1 MHANPPKHMPRRLSL
16 LFTAS
21 LSLLPLTVAQ
31 ADPAPVIPAAAKT
44 LFDGNSPSGWDI
56 LPGSVWGVKDGILTG
71 GDGTKKIPYNDFICT
86 TSSHANFILRL
97 KIKLTGDPTTGLINS
112 GVQIRSKR
120 VSGSHEVSGYQCDF
134 GEPNWYGAIY
144 DESRRNRVVSK
155 SDIDA
160 LRPTLKPNDWNDYII
175 KADGPRIQTWINGVQ
190 ATDYTESEKDIASD
204 GIIGV
209 QVHSGGHAIVQVKD
223 LVIVDLPPT
232 PNAPTWDSLG
242 GVEGQRS
249 KLNLPAPKPRKPAES
264 GAPTLKPGTLSIAP
278 KGPSGQPL
286 NLGFEKGTLEDWVAE
301 GNAWIGQP
309 IKGDTVQKRKPSERS
324 NHTGDY
330 WIGGYEVSGDAP
342 TGTLTSAPFPV
353 THPWASFLVG
363 GGSDPTRTRV
373 EIIER
378 ESGKIIRTAVGV
390 TREDMRREVVDLR
403 AHAGKNILIRLVD
416 TFSGGWGHLNFDDF
430 VFHESQPEL
439 TPDAMPLAARPAAQG
454 AAANTNR
461 AARQKES
468 PVLKHLAP
476 NPAKPSAIANED
488 AQSVVS
494 SMLLTPGFQTELIA
508 AEPDVKQP
516 VAFAIDERGRL
527 WIAEAYS
534 YPNKRKDGRNED
546 RILIL
551 EDTDGDG
558 AFDKRSVFI
567 DGLNLVSGIEV
578 GFGGVW
584 VGAAPELLFI
594 PKDADDRAGT
604 PQVLL
609 DGWGYQDTHE
619 TLNSFSWG
627 PDGWLYGN
635 QGVFTRSQVG
645 KPGTPDHQRTDFR
658 SGVWRFH
665 PIRHEFELFAHGGS
679 NQWGLDFNSNG
690 HLFMTHCRS
699 FWGGGGTTYVIRN
712 GHFWNQANNN
722 YAPFLSN
729 SGPDFAPH
737 LKNYLP
743 AAAQYDSGAGG
754 AGKPGSDA
762 VYGGHSHV
770 GTMIY
775 LGDNWPDSY
784 RDHLFTNNLF
794 GHQLNHQVNEPRGSA
809 YETVH
814 AGHDLLM
821 APNPRYM
828 AVDLQTGPDG
838 AAYLIDWCDLQ
849 HCHTPSDEKWDRTNG
864 RVYRVSWAATYKP
877 VKVNLGTASDLDL
890 AQLHTHKNDWFSR
903 QARNILQHRSATRPI
918 APEAITVLQ
927 SLSNSDNRA
936 QALRAIWTLHVTQN
950 LEATRLMRMVTHPDE
965 LIRAWAIQLGTE
977 RSGEALL
984 PTDTLAQ
991 LAKDDPSPVV
1001 RLALASAMPQLA
1013 ADASWTIGTALAGHS
1028 EDASDRFLPK
1038 MIWCGIGRLAPDNLP
1053 RALAL
1058 ANTTPLTS
1066 LTDSIRW
1073 FASRTQQGREL
1084 LLGSL
1089 AEQDA
1094 AKTSQAL
1101 RIMAFAMKD
1110 DATSQM
1116 PKGWTEARNRIL
1128 SIQDPAL
1135 TDVVDVLSALFGDQ
1149 TVLSRFRTLLADRS
1163 LPAERRQFA
1172 FDQLK
1177 RSNDSASLPVFA
1189 GLLDTEQFRSAV
1201 IPLLGRS
1208 NDPAVAESL
1217 MKTFASLKPEDQGA
1231 ALNTLTSRPELATP
1245 LLNAMKT
1252 GRFSKNHVSSLHI
1265 RQMRNL
1271 KNASIDR
1278 LVDESWG
1285 KVNESSAAAKDTIT
1299 RLKKA
1304 YSAAPLWA
1312 YDAKSGAET
1321 FKQLCGVCHAMNG
1334 QGGNLGPDLAGSWR
1348 HGVDYFLEN
1357 IVDPNAVIGEN
1368 FQLHIITRNDGA
1380 VVSGLLDQE
1389 SATAVTLR
1397 TTGQPVVISKSDI
1410 AKHER
1415 SPQSLMPS
1423 GLLEALP
1430 EKKAF
1435 ELLKYLTS
1443 RP

>member
-1 MHANPPKHMPRRLSL
+1 MPRQSPL
-16 LFTAS
+16 LLA
-21 LSLLPLTVAQ
+21 LLLLPLAS
-31 ADPAPVIPAAAKT
+31 ALAEPAPTLPSTAKS
-44 LFDGNSPSGWDI
+44 LFDGKSTAGWDI
-56 LPGSVWGVKDGILTG
+56 LPGSVWRLQDGVLTG

-86 TSSHANFILRL
+86 TSTHANFVLHL
-97 KIKLTGDPTTGLINS
+97 KIKLSGDPATGLINS

-120 VSGSHEVSGYQCDF
+120 VPGSHEVSGYQCDF

-160 LRPTLKPNDWNDYII
+160 LRPTLKPQDWNDYLI

-190 ATDYTESEKDIASD
+190 ATDYTEPEKDIASD
-204 GIIGV
+204 GVIGV
-209 QVHSGGHAIVQVKD
+209 QVHSGGHAIVQIKD
-223 LVIVDLPPT
+223 LSIVDLPAT

-242 GVEGQRS
+242 GVEGQRA
-249 KLNLPAPKPRKPAES
+249 KLNLPPPRPRKPAES
-264 GAPTLKPGTLSIAP
+264 GAPVLKPGSVSIPP
-278 KGPSGQPL
+278 KSAQGKPL
-286 NLGFEKGTLEDWVAE
+286 NLGFEKGTLEDWTAE
-301 GNAWIGQP
+301 GAAWTGQP

-324 NHTGDY
+324 NHVGEY
-330 WIGGYEVSGDAP
+330 WIGGYEHSGDAP
-342 TGTLTSAPFPV
+342 TGTLTSVPFPA

-363 GGSDPTRTRV
+363 GGSDPARTRV
-373 EIIER
+373 EILE
-378 ESGKIIRTAVGV
+378 ETSGKIIRTAVGV
-390 TREDMRREVVDLR
+390 TREDMRREVLDLR
-403 AHAGKNILIRLVD
+403 PHLGKNIQIRLVD
-416 TFSGGWGHLNFDDF
+416 AFTGGWGHLNFDDF
-430 VFHESQPEL
+430 VFHETQPEL
-439 TPDAMPLAARPAAQG
+439 TPDTTPTAAKPIVQG
-454 AAANTNR
+454 AAANTDR

-476 NPAKPSAIANED
+476 NPAKPTAIANED
-488 AQSVVS
+488 AQSVVR
-494 SMLLTPGFQTELIA
+494 SMMLTPGFQAELLA

-558 AFDKRSVFI
+558 SFDKRSVFI

-594 PKDADDRAGT
+594 PKDANDRAGT

-645 KPGTPDHQRTDFR
+645 KPGTPDDQRTDFR
-658 SGVWRFH
+658 SGVWRYH
-665 PIRHEFELFAHGGS
+665 PTRHEFELFAHGGS

-762 VYGGHSHV
+762 IYGGHSHV

-794 GHQLNHQVNEPRGSA
+794 GHQLNHQVNERRGSA
-809 YETVH
+809 YETLH
-814 AGHDLLM
+814 AGHDLLL

-838 AAYLIDWCDLQ
+838 AVYLIDWCDLQ

-864 RVYRVSWAATYKP
+864 RVYRVSWNPSFKP
-877 VKVNLGTASDLDL
+877 VKVDLAKASDTEL
-890 AQLHTHKNDWFSR
+890 AQLHSHKNDWYSR
-903 QARNILQHRSATRPI
+903 QARNQLQHRSASRPI
-918 APEAITVLQ
+918 APEAISLLIAQ
-927 SLSNSDNRA
+927 SKSQDRPL
-936 QALRAIWTLHVTQN
+936 ALRAIWTLHATQHLADSQLADLAKN
-950 LEATRLMRMVTHPDE
+950 PDEILRAWSIQLATEQASKTRLP
-965 LIRAWAIQLGTE
+965 A
-977 RSGEALL
+977 
-984 PTDTLAQ
+984 PTLVH
-991 LAKDDPSPVV
+991 LAKTDPSAAV
-1001 RLALASAMPQLA
+1001 RLALASAMPQVNKETAWEIGSALA
-1013 ADASWTIGTALAGHS
+1013 AHPQDA
-1028 EDASDRFLPK
+1028 DDRFLPK
-1038 MIWCGIGRLAPDNLP
+1038 MIWCGLGRIASDDLN
-1053 RALAL
+1053 RALEIAK
-1058 ANTTPLTS
+1058 TTPLPS
-1066 LTDSIRW
+1066 VADSIHW
-1073 FASRTQQGREL
+1073 FASRTQKGRDL
-1084 LLGSL
+1084 LLQSL
-1089 AEQDA
+1089 TKGDDA
-1094 AKTSQAL
+1094 TASKAL
-1101 RIMAFAMKD
+1101 RIMAFALKD
-1110 DATSQM
+1110 DAASPM
-1116 PKGWTEARNRIL
+1116 PNGWPEARQRLLASKNTPL
-1128 SIQDPAL
+1128 A
-1135 TDVVDVLSALFGDQ
+1135 DVADSLSALFGDQ
-1149 TVLSRFRTLLADRS
+1149 AVLQKLRALLADTAQ
-1163 LPAERRQFA
+1163 PAERRQFA

-1177 RSNDSASLPVFA
+1177 RANDPASLPVFA
-1189 GLLDTEQFRSAV
+1189 SLLDNASLQSAV
-1201 IPLLGRS
+1201 IPLLARS
-1208 NDPAVAESL
+1208 NDPSVAEALIS
-1217 MKTFASLKPEDQGA
+1217 KFSTLKPEDQSA
-1231 ALNTLTSRPELATP
+1231 ALNALTSRHQLATP
-1245 LLNAMKT
+1245 LLRAMKE
-1252 GRFSKNHVSSLHI
+1252 GRFNRNHVSSLHV

-1271 KNASIDR
+1271 KNSQIDR
-1278 LVDESWG
+1278 LLDESWG
-1285 KVNESSAAAKDTIT
+1285 KVNESSAAAKDTIA
-1299 RLKKA
+1299 RLKKG
-1304 YSAAPLWA
+1304 YSSAPLWA
-1312 YDAKSGAET
+1312 YDAKAGAET
-1321 FKQLCGVCHAMNG
+1321 FKQLCGICHAMNG
-1334 QGGNLGPDLAGSWR
+1334 QGGNLGPDLGGSWR

-1368 FQLHIITRNDGA
+1368 FQLHVITRKDGA
-1380 VVSGLLDQE
+1380 VSSGLLDQE
-1389 SATAVTLR
+1389 SPSAVTLR
-1397 TTGQPVVISKSDI
+1397 TTGQPVVIPKSDI

-1415 SPQSLMPS
+1415 SPQSLMPP

-1443 RP
+1443 KP